1 MLNMKIERKDKNL
14 IIKIP
19 EDVLEIEEL
28 QELLDYLRFRSITSK
43 SKATEKNI
51 EEIANEID
59 GSWWSKNKER
69 FMK

>member
-1 MLNMKIERKDKNL
+1 MKIERKDKNL

-59 GSWWSKNKER
+59 SSWWSKNKER